1 MAWTTP
7 RTWATN
13 ELVTAS
19 LMNEQLRDNM
29 NALYSPNYNSVKTN
43 TSGSTTSATF
53 VSLASLSLTTSGR
66 RCLLF
71 FSGNLYRTGAN
82 VADLAYAAFF
92 LDGAQ
97 CSPTYFIN
105 HANNSQISSMIEIA
119 DPSAGAHTF
128 DFRYSKGYATQTFY
142 SQYNFIVTEIA

>member
-13 ELVTAS
+13 ELVTAAM
-19 LMNEQLRDNM
+19 LNEQLRDNM
-29 NALYSPNYNSVKTN
+29 NTLYSPNYNSVKVN

-53 VSLASLSLTTSGR
+53 VSIASLSVTTSGR

-71 FSGNLYRTGAN
+71 FSGNLYRTGA
-82 VADLAYAAFF
+82 AATDTAYAAFF

-105 HANNSQISSMIEIA
+105 HANNYQISSMIEIA

-128 DFRYSKGYATQTFY
+128 DIRYSKGYATQIFH
-142 SQYNFIVTEIA
+142 SQYSFIVTEIA